1 MPRKSKAPAKKGRSA
16 SSPPPSRHASL
27 LRTWWLRVRAVAI
40 GLALIGLVSAL
51 PDALVQRLPESARQ
65 VVAIAVS
72 IRDLVGDIAQGTS
85 DLISGLTGPDQ
96 PAPAKRT
103 TRQTEPERGPPL
115 ADTGDRGPPLDL
127 PHVPSSFSA
136 AKKVLY
142 EEIYADHRETFYC
155 RCRYNAEGRIKLR
168 SCGMSGIKD
177 PRAKRVEAEHV
188 FPAAWFGNT
197 RKCWREPAA
206 FPSCV
211 SRKGNV
217 VSGRECCER
226 TDPVFATAHN
236 DLFNL
241 FPANGYVNGQRSDY
255 RWGMVDGGERF
266 GDCEIRIDASQRLAQ
281 PPPTVRGD
289 IARTMFYMRD
299 VYRFRLSRQDEQLF
313 IAWNNVDPPDS
324 WEIERD
330 RRIKR
335 IQGRGNRYVEDYRR
349 L

>member
-1 MPRKSKAPAKKGRSA
+1 MPRKSKAPAKKGRST
-16 SSPPPSRHASL
+16 SSPPSSRRSTR
-27 LRTWWLRVRAVAI
+27 LRAWWLRLRAVAI
-40 GLALIGLVSAL
+40 ALVLIGLVSAL
-51 PDALVQRLPESARQ
+51 PDALVHRLPDSARQ
-65 VVAIAVS
+65 VVSIAVA
-72 IRDLVGDIAQGTS
+72 IRDLVGNVAQGTI
-85 DLISGLTGPDQ
+85 DLIGGLMGPDQ

-103 TRQTEPERGPPL
+103 TRQAEPERGPPVV
-115 ADTGDRGPPLDL
+115 AKDDREPALDL
-127 PHVPSSFSA
+127 PRVPSSFSA

-142 EEIYADHRETFYC
+142 EEIYRDHRETFYC
-155 RCRYNAEGRIKLR
+155 RCRYNAEGRIRLR

-177 PRAKRVEAEHV
+177 ARAKRVEAEHV

-206 FPSCV
+206 FPGCIT
-211 SRKGNV
+211 RKGDV

-226 TDPVFATAHN
+226 IDPVFAAAHN

-255 RWGMVDGGERF
+255 KWGMVDGGERF
-266 GDCEIRIDASQRLAQ
+266 GDCEIRVDASQRLVQ
-281 PPPTVRGD
+281 PPSAVRGD

-313 IAWNNVDPPDS
+313 IAWNNADPPDY
-324 WEIERD
+324 WEIERE
-330 RRIKR
+330 RRIKQ